1 MKRTVAGC
9 LSALMLSLAL
19 PAAVSAQVSP
29 AKAPN
34 AAATTA
40 PAAKA
45 AAPAPTAAENTVRK
59 LFTDRFG
66 AVAIDSVTRTP
77 YGLFEVRIGSDLLY
91 TDDKVSFVLDGT
103 LIDAATKRN
112 VTRERVEKLLAIN
125 FDELPLDLAIKQVRG
140 DGSRRIALF
149 EDPNCGYCKQLRKS
163 MTGIDNVTVY
173 TFLYPILAPDSTTK
187 SRAVWCSADRA
198 KTWDDWM
205 LNGKTPTG
213 AGTCDTPIEK
223 VVALGKKLQIT
234 GTPTIF
240 FGDNTRV
247 GGAMP
252 PDQLKAKLD
261 SMGKG

>member
-29 AKAPN
+29 ARSAP
-34 AAATTA
+34 AAAATA
-40 PAAKA
+40 PAA
-45 AAPAPTAAENTVRK
+45 APTAAENTVKK

-77 YGLFEVRIGSDLLY
+77 YGLYEVRIGSDLLY

-112 VTRERVEKLLAIN
+112 VTRERVEKLLAVN

-140 DGSRRIALF
+140 NGSRRIALF

-213 AGTCDTPIEK
+213 AGTCDTPIDK

>member
-29 AKAPN
+29 AKPTP
-34 AAATTA
+34 AAAATA
-40 PAAKA
+40 PAA
-45 AAPAPTAAENTVRK
+45 APTAAENTVRK

-140 DGSRRIALF
+140 NGSRRIALF

-252 PDQLKAKLD
+252 ADQLKAKLD

>member
-29 AKAPN
+29 ARSAP
-34 AAATTA
+34 AAAATA
-40 PAAKA
+40 PAA
-45 AAPAPTAAENTVRK
+45 APTAAENTVKK
-59 LFTDRFG
+59 LFSDRFG

-77 YGLFEVRIGSDLLY
+77 YGLYEVRIGSDLLY

-112 VTRERVEKLLAIN
+112 VTRERVEKLLAVN

-140 DGSRRIALF
+140 NGSRRIALF

>member
-29 AKAPN
+29 ARSAP
-34 AAATTA
+34 AAAATA
-40 PAAKA
+40 PAA
-45 AAPAPTAAENTVRK
+45 APTAAENTVKK
-59 LFTDRFG
+59 LFPDRVG

-77 YGLFEVRIGSDLLY
+77 SGLYEVRSGSDLLY

-112 VTRERVEKLLAIN
+112 VTRERVEKLLAVN

-140 DGSRRIALF
+140 NGSRRIALF

>member
-29 AKAPN
+29 AKSTP
-34 AAATTA
+34 AATA
-40 PAAKA
+40 PAANA
-45 AAPAPTAAENTVRK
+45 AAPAPTAAENTVKK

-77 YGLFEVRIGSDLLY
+77 YGLYEVRIGSDLLY

-112 VTRERVEKLLAIN
+112 VTRERVEKLLAVN
-125 FDELPLDLAIKQVRG
+125 FDDLPLDLAIKQVRG
-140 DGSRRIALF
+140 NGSRRIALF

-213 AGTCDTPIEK
+213 AGTCDTPIDT

-261 SMGKG
+261 SLGKG

>member
-1 MKRTVAGC
+1 MKRVVAGC
-9 LSALMLSLAL
+9 LSALLVSLAL
-19 PAAVSAQVSP
+19 PAAVSAQGP
-29 AKAPN
+29 TAKP
-34 AAATTA
+34 AAAA
-40 PAAKA
+40 VAAQ
-45 AAPAPTAAENTVRK
+45 PAPTAAEAGVKK

-125 FDELPLDLAIKQVRG
+125 FDDLPLDLAIKQVRG
-140 DGSRRIALF
+140 NGSRRLALF

-163 MTGIDNVTVY
+163 MQGIDNVTVY

-187 SRAVWCSADRA
+187 SRAVWCSADRG

-205 LNGKTPTG
+205 LNGKAPTN
-213 AGTCDTPIEK
+213 AGTCDTPIDK

-261 SMGKG
+261 SLGKG

>member
-29 AKAPN
+29 ARSAP
-34 AAATTA
+34 AAAATA
-40 PAAKA
+40 PAA
-45 AAPAPTAAENTVRK
+45 APTAAENTVKK

-77 YGLFEVRIGSDLLY
+77 YGLYEVRIGSDLLY

-112 VTRERVEKLLAIN
+112 VTRERVEKLLAVN

-140 DGSRRIALF
+140 NGSRRIALF

>member
-19 PAAVSAQVSP
+19 PAGVSAQVSP
-29 AKAPN
+29 ARSAP
-34 AAATTA
+34 AAAATA
-40 PAAKA
+40 PAA
-45 AAPAPTAAENTVRK
+45 APTAAENTVKK

-77 YGLFEVRIGSDLLY
+77 YGLYEVRIGSDLLY

-112 VTRERVEKLLAIN
+112 VTRERVEKLLAVN

-140 DGSRRIALF
+140 NGSRRIALF

>member
-1 MKRTVAGC
+1 MKRVVAGC
-9 LSALMLSLAL
+9 LSALMLSLAV
-19 PAAVSAQVSP
+19 PAVVSAQGP
-29 AKAPN
+29 TAKP
-34 AAATTA
+34 AAAAVAA
-40 PAAKA
+40 P
-45 AAPAPTAAENTVRK
+45 PAPTAAESNVRK

-125 FDELPLDLAIKQVRG
+125 FDDLPLDLAIKQVRG
-140 DGSRRIALF
+140 NGSRRLALF

-163 MTGIDNVTVY
+163 MQGIDNVTVY

-187 SRAVWCSADRA
+187 SRAVWCSADRG

-205 LNGKTPTG
+205 LNGKTPSN
-213 AGTCDTPIEK
+213 AGTCDTPIDK

-261 SMGKG
+261 SLGKG